1 MKRSLPN
8 VILGNWAA
16 KAPSVGA
23 ATTAEALDHQEIDAV
38 GAAEVRVRVAGR
50 CCQNWMQLLRSSLPS
65 GQLRCVL
72 EACDCQSMCHLQPCA
87 LWHIKYTQNC
97 K

>member
-23 ATTAEALDHQEIDAV
+23 AATAEALEHQEIDAV

-50 CCQNWMQLLRSSLPS
+50 CCQSLDAVAQELAAV
-65 GQLRCVL
+65 GAAQ
-72 EACDCQSMCHLQPCA
+72 MCP
-87 LWHIKYTQNC
+87 
-97 K
+97 